1 MKGAP
6 SAAMVGLSAIRGLG
20 RPAPSRA
27 KGRGSMSE
35 ELAVTTATFEA
46 EVVKS
51 AIPVVADFWAEWCGP
66 CRMIAPVLKELA
78 RDYKDRLK
86 VAKIN
91 VDEEPDLA
99 SRYGIQSIPTLL
111 FFKGGEMVRQQIGA
125 VPRAVL
131 EKIVKELV

>member
-1 MKGAP
+1 
-6 SAAMVGLSAIRGLG
+6 
-20 RPAPSRA
+20 
-27 KGRGSMSE
+27 MSE

-46 EVVKS
+46 EVLKS

-66 CRMIAPVLKELA
+66 CRMITPVLKELA

-99 SRYGIQSIPTLL
+99 SRYAIQSIPTLL

>member
-1 MKGAP
+1 MSDEMK
-6 SAAMVGLSAIRGLG
+6 
-20 RPAPSRA
+20 
-27 KGRGSMSE
+27 
-35 ELAVTTATFEA
+35 VTTSTFEA

-78 RDYKDRLK
+78 KDYKDKLK

-99 SRYGIQSIPTLL
+99 SRFGIQSIPTLL
-111 FFKGGEMVRQQIGA
+111 FFKGGQMVKQQIGA
-125 VPRAVL
+125 VPRPIL

>member
-1 MKGAP
+1 MSDEMK
-6 SAAMVGLSAIRGLG
+6 
-20 RPAPSRA
+20 
-27 KGRGSMSE
+27 
-35 ELAVTTATFEA
+35 VTTATFDA

-78 RDYKDRLK
+78 KDYKDKLK
-86 VAKIN
+86 IAKIN

-99 SRYGIQSIPTLL
+99 SRFGIQSIPTLL
-111 FFKGGEMVRQQIGA
+111 FFKGGQMVKQQIGA
-125 VPRAVL
+125 VPRPVL

>member
-1 MKGAP
+1 MSDEMK
-6 SAAMVGLSAIRGLG
+6 
-20 RPAPSRA
+20 
-27 KGRGSMSE
+27 
-35 ELAVTTATFEA
+35 VTTSTFEA

-78 RDYKDRLK
+78 KDYKDKLK
-86 VAKIN
+86 VVKIN

-99 SRYGIQSIPTLL
+99 ARFGIQSIPSLL
-111 FFKGGEMVRQQIGA
+111 FFKGGQMVKQQIGA
-125 VPRAVL
+125 VPRPVL

>member
-1 MKGAP
+1 MP
-6 SAAMVGLSAIRGLG
+6 
-20 RPAPSRA
+20 
-27 KGRGSMSE
+27 E
-35 ELAVTTATFEA
+35 EIKVTTATFDA

-51 AIPVVADFWAEWCGP
+51 AIPVVADLWAEWCGP

-78 RDYKDRLK
+78 KDYKDKLK

-111 FFKGGEMVRQQIGA
+111 FFKGGQMVKQQIGA
-125 VPRAVL
+125 VPRPVL

>member
-1 MKGAP
+1 MRNPWQGEG
-6 SAAMVGLSAIRGLG
+6 V
-20 RPAPSRA
+20 
-27 KGRGSMSE
+27 MSE
-35 ELAVTTATFEA
+35 ELVVTTATFEA
-46 EVVKS
+46 EVIKS

-86 VAKIN
+86 IAKIN
-91 VDEEPDLA
+91 VDEQPDLA

>member
-1 MKGAP
+1 
-6 SAAMVGLSAIRGLG
+6 
-20 RPAPSRA
+20 
-27 KGRGSMSE
+27 MSDE
-35 ELAVTTATFEA
+35 MTVTTATFEA

-66 CRMIAPVLKELA
+66 CRMIAPILMELA

-86 VAKIN
+86 VVKIN

-111 FFKGGEMVRQQIGA
+111 FFKDGQMVKQQIGA
-125 VPRAVL
+125 VPRPVL

>member
-1 MKGAP
+1 
-6 SAAMVGLSAIRGLG
+6 
-20 RPAPSRA
+20 
-27 KGRGSMSE
+27 MSE
-35 ELAVTTATFEA
+35 ELTVTTATFEA

-66 CRMIAPVLKELA
+66 CRMIAPILKELA

-86 VAKIN
+86 IAKIN

>member
-1 MKGAP
+1 
-6 SAAMVGLSAIRGLG
+6 
-20 RPAPSRA
+20 
-27 KGRGSMSE
+27 MSE
-35 ELAVTTATFEA
+35 ELVVTTATFEA

-91 VDEEPDLA
+91 VDEQPDLA